1 MFWLLISWCE
11 RRRELISHVNV
22 SRNCSPVL
30 VGHEEDTP
38 SKKLAAG
45 VGEFFSEWKCQEA
58 ELATGEHQQRASR
71 EMSVFHPF
79 DDANDYHM
87 RA

>member
-1 MFWLLISWCE
+1 MSAGIARRSLLDTRKIHLQRNSPQ
-11 RRRELISHVNV
+11 ELES
-22 SRNCSPVL
+22 
-30 VGHEEDTP
+30 
-38 SKKLAAG
+38 
-45 VGEFFSEWKCQEA
+45 FFSERKCQEA